1 LSADLREDC
10 ERTVADLTTLSGL
23 LYDYLQ
29 VYSERIIELEDLS
42 VSHENA
48 SIPVTVMRS
57 GTRGRPFLF
66 IAKDQI
72 ESLMEFGYTY
82 TKIAGMFGV
91 SERTLLRR
99 RIELGLPI
107 GRNYTDISDN
117 DLDDSIRRFTH
128 VSVLYMYIMVPY
140 ILQLLMS
147 RVHNKKRGESVA
159 LRM

>member
-1 LSADLREDC
+1 MDC
-10 ERTVADLTTLSGL
+10 ERTVADLTSLSAL
-23 LYDYLQ
+23 LYEYIQ
-29 VYSERIIELEDLS
+29 VYSERIMELEDLS

-48 SIPVTVMRS
+48 CIPVTVMRS

-66 IAKDQI
+66 ITKDQI
-72 ESLMEFGYTY
+72 EVLMEFGYTY

-99 RIELGLPI
+99 WIELGLPI

-128 VSVLYMYIMVPY
+128 VSVLEHGIPKIVLKY
-140 ILQLLMS
+140 S
-147 RVHNKKRGESVA
+147 
-159 LRM
+159 

>member
-1 LSADLREDC
+1 MCRTSVLSADLREDY
-10 ERTVADLTTLSGL
+10 ERTVADLTTLSGI
-23 LYDYLQ
+23 LYDYIQ
-29 VYSERIIELEDLS
+29 VYSERILELQDLS

-66 IAKDQI
+66 ITKDQI
-72 ESLMEFGYTY
+72 ETLMEFGYTY
-82 TKIAGMFGV
+82 TQIAGMFGV

-107 GRNYTDISDN
+107 GRNYTAISDN

-128 VSVLYMYIMVPY
+128 VSAYAT
-140 ILQLLMS
+140 S
-147 RVHNKKRGESVA
+147 
-159 LRM
+159 